1 MTSKAEGQHLQD
13 RSGVPTMRSCAA
25 IARQSLGGA
34 RSCANA
40 TVGSQRRALGTSL
53 RAGSSPPATRMGPD
67 GRSAAGG
74 IRGGPARTVVN
85 FPMIDTALASATRLL
100 AGAFLGGALLLG
112 AEILAAVN
120 GHRLDPSASILL
132 EPEPPGGSEAS
143 GASGWG
149 GASDGSIV
157 WLGDSTAIGYGASS
171 AANGLPA
178 RLSVLLGHQ
187 VRPAVL
193 ARGGARIRDVV
204 EHQLPRLSGSV
215 PALVFISVG
224 ANDVMHLTRR
234 KSFLRDY
241 ETLLSQLPP
250 DAPVILLG
258 VPDMGALPRLRQP
271 LRAVAGWRSRSL
283 DALVRDLAGARS
295 GSCRHIDM
303 GALAGPVVRRDPRR
317 YLAADRYHPNDEG
330 YALCAEMVAAAL
342 ASAGHRGDGPDGSSQ
357 RHPRLRPSR
366 RPRCAPRPGQRGAAG
381 GTTTTVRSA

>member
-157 WLGDSTAIGYGASS
+157 WLG
-171 AANGLPA
+171 
-178 RLSVLLGHQ
+178 
-187 VRPAVL
+187 
-193 ARGGARIRDVV
+193 
-204 EHQLPRLSGSV
+204 
-215 PALVFISVG
+215 
-224 ANDVMHLTRR
+224 
-234 KSFLRDY
+234 
-241 ETLLSQLPP
+241 
-250 DAPVILLG
+250 
-258 VPDMGALPRLRQP
+258 
-271 LRAVAGWRSRSL
+271 
-283 DALVRDLAGARS
+283 
-295 GSCRHIDM
+295 
-303 GALAGPVVRRDPRR
+303 
-317 YLAADRYHPNDEG
+317 
-330 YALCAEMVAAAL
+330 
-342 ASAGHRGDGPDGSSQ
+342 
-357 RHPRLRPSR
+357 
-366 RPRCAPRPGQRGAAG
+366 
-381 GTTTTVRSA
+381 